1 MRRKQGFTLTE
12 ILLAVMIVGIIGVA
26 LASLTTTATRET
38 TTGRSRITLRNSL
51 SLALRQIRQDIH
63 ESNQV
68 LYVNGV
74 IDTVGSNAIPLLV
87 LSKNARMFDDS
98 RILADSNAKY
108 DPKYIAYCFVPGGT
122 TKLSSGANVLPANAK
137 DGGKIYRGEFPDKPY
152 SSESSLSVARQVC
165 KKLTSAT
172 GNFKILLHNVKFIP
186 PSEVTADNYPV
197 PFFGLKDYTNTR
209 KASGLD
215 FFTIPEGHVR
225 TIYGNDIA
233 SRLYVHLI
241 VELPVSP
248 VVNEVAE
255 EMFALP
261 NGFEDIGD

>member
-1 MRRKQGFTLTE
+1 MKRNQGFTLTE

-63 ESNQV
+63 ESSQV

-74 IDTVGSNAIPLLV
+74 INTTTLTRTPLLV
-87 LSKNARMFDDS
+87 LGKNMRLLDNSKIMKDS
-98 RILADSNAKY
+98 SAKY
-108 DPKYIAYCFVPGGT
+108 NVKYIAYCFVPGT
-122 TKLSSGANVLPANAK
+122 ASKLSSGGNVLPANAK
-137 DGGKIYRGEFPDKPY
+137 DGGKIYRGEFTTNPY
-152 SSESSLSVARQVC
+152 SSTSGISLARQLC
-165 KKLTSAT
+165 TNLT
-172 GNFKILLHNVKFIP
+172 NYKVLLHNVKFIP
-186 PSEVTADNYPV
+186 PSEVAADNYPV
-197 PFFGLKDYTNTR
+197 PFFGLKDYSNERKTDGLNFLTLQAGHTR
-209 KASGLD
+209 A
-215 FFTIPEGHVR
+215 
-225 TIYGNDIA
+225 IYENDIA

-241 VELPVSP
+241 VELPTSP

-261 NGFEDIGD
+261 NGFEAITTGD